1 VTTQGGR
8 EALRSRRARRSGLTG
23 RRSEWLA
30 ILWLAAKGYR
40 LLARRFGGKGGEI
53 DLIVKRGRTV
63 AFVEVKA
70 RGAIEDAL
78 EAITPQ
84 KRRLVEARI
93 RQWLAQNPWAM
104 DHHLRADA
112 VFLAPRRWPRHV
124 PAVFPLVL

>member
-1 VTTQGGR
+1 MSEGR
-8 EALRSRRARRSGLTG
+8 TRETRSRRARRSGITG
-23 RRSEWLA
+23 ARAEWVA

-70 RGAIEDAL
+70 RATIE
-78 EAITPQ
+78 ESMTAITPQ
-84 KRRLVEARI
+84 KQRLVEIRI

-112 VFLAPRRWPRHV
+112 IFLAPRRWPRHV
-124 PAVFPLVL
+124 PGLFDLAL

>member
-1 VTTQGGR
+1 MERRSGGV
-8 EALRSRRARRSGLTG
+8 RSRRARRSGITG
-23 RRSEWLA
+23 RRSEWFA

-63 AFVEVKA
+63 AFVEVKQ
-70 RGAIEDAL
+70 RGTLDDAL
-78 EAITPQ
+78 IAITPE
-84 KRRLVEARI
+84 KRRLIEARI
-93 RQWLAQNPWAM
+93 RQWLGQNPWAM

>member
-1 VTTQGGR
+1 MTAEGGG
-8 EALRSRRARRSGLTG
+8 ETLRSRRARRSGLTG
-23 RRSEWLA
+23 RRSEWFA

-78 EAITPQ
+78 VAITPQ
-84 KRRLVEARI
+84 KRRLVELRI

-104 DHHLRADA
+104 DHALRMDA
-112 VFLAPRRWPRHV
+112 VFLAPRRWPRHL
-124 PAVFPLVL
+124 PRVFDLSL